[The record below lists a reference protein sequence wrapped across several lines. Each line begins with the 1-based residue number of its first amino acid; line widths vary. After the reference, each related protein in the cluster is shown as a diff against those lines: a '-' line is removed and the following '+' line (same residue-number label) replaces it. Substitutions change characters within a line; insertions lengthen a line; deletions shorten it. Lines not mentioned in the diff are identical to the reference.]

1 MAAFGELNRRRFL
14 GLLTGLLAL
23 PAAARSS
30 ALAPTTPDE
39 IVIVDGWVLRAS
51 DLERAALH
59 AA

>member
-1 MAAFGELNRRRFL
+1 MAAFGELNRRRLL

-23 PAAARSS
+23 PAAARSP
-30 ALAPTTPDE
+30 ARAPRAVDE
-39 IVIVDGWVLRAS
+39 IVIVDGWVLLAS